1 MTIDETKTILGII
14 KTAYP
19 NFYKDMSKNEL
30 HNIVTLW
37 GEMFEN
43 DNIELV
49 KVATKELINSFQ
61 FPPTI
66 ADIKDKMYELTA
78 NKKTPSELWGELA
91 DGLRNGIY
99 NSKAVFEKL
108 SPEIKKFVK
117 NPAQIKELAM
127 MDSDV
132 VHSVVKGQF
141 LKQIESIQK
150 RQEDDYKMLPQ
161 SRKIREM
168 INSVGQNINLIG
180 GNE

>member
-1 MTIDETKTILGII
+1 MNIDETKTILGII

-19 NFYKDMSKNEL
+19 NFYKDMSKGEL
-30 HNIVTLW
+30 QNIVALW

-43 DNIELV
+43 DDVELV
-49 KVATKELINSFQ
+49 KVATKELINSFK

-66 ADIKDKMYELTA
+66 ADIKDKMYSLTT

-99 NSKAVFEKL
+99 NSEEVFESL
-108 SPEIKKFVK
+108 SPEVKKFVR

-127 MDSDV
+127 IDSDV

-141 LKQIESIQK
+141 LKQIEVIQK
-150 RQEDDYKMLPQ
+150 RQEEDYKMLPQ
-161 SRKIREM
+161 SKKLREM
-168 INSVGQNINLIG
+168 IGSIGQDINLLG
-180 GNE
+180 GN